1 MDPGSDLGN
10 GPGVPTLD
18 ADRVVT
24 FRYELCAGESPSHGL
39 ATVMSAIT
47 GTNPTEVG
55 PLGNHLDLEAMNTL
69 LGSTDEEG
77 LLSGSVVLGADG
89 ITLAVHDSEIVGVAR
104 RDVAGWSPSRD

>member
-1 MDPGSDLGN
+1 MASGSTLGD

-24 FRYELCAGESPSHGL
+24 FRYEFCAGESPSHGL
-39 ATVMSAIT
+39 AIVMSAIT
-47 GTNPTEVG
+47 GANPTDLG
-55 PLGNHLDLEAMNTL
+55 PLGDHLDLEAMNTL
-69 LGSTDEEG
+69 LASTGEEG

-104 RDVAGWSPSRD
+104 RDVPGWSPSSD